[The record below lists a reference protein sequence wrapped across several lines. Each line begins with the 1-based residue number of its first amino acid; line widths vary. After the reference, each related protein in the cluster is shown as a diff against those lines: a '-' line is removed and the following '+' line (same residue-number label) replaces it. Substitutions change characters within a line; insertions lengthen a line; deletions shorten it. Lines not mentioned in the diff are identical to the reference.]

1 MSSPCQDCP
10 HRKLT
15 CHDRCDEYMAYHDA
29 LVAAKDAVKL
39 ANKAVELLADGYY
52 RRRDNWFKGGNKG
65 K

>member
-15 CHDRCDEYMAYHDA
+15 CHDRCEEYMAYHDA
-29 LVAAKDAVKL
+29 LVAAKDALRL
-39 ANKAVELLADGYY
+39 ANKAVELLADGHAK
-52 RRRDNWFKGGNKG
+52 RKNRWIRKGNKL

>member
-29 LVAAKDAVKL
+29 LVAAKEALRVADDAIGMLKE
-39 ANKAVELLADGYY
+39 NYI
-52 RRRDNWFKGGNKG
+52 RRKNHWKRGNHRL
-65 K
+65 